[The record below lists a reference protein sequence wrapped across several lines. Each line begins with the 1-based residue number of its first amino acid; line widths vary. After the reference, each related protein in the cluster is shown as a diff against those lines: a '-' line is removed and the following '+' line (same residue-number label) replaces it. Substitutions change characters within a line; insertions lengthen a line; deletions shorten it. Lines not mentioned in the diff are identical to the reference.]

1 MAKKEEMPKA
11 GDWVYLCILP
21 SALLPVKVKVK
32 LVHSM
37 TKVEILQ
44 SSLPKNIKSHIHGY
58 ACHSTHK
65 YYESTVDRKSIALT
79 KEEAIEK
86 VNKAVRKRKDRAF
99 KVVEE
104 CDVLMEQVSL
114 LEEIECDRPESI

>member
-1 MAKKEEMPKA
+1 MAKKENMPRV
-11 GDWVYLCILP
+11 GDWVYPCILP

-44 SSLPKNIKSHIHGY
+44 SSLPKDVKNHIHGY
-58 ACHSTHK
+58 ACHSTRK
-65 YYESTVDRKSIALT
+65 YYNSTVDRKSIALT
-79 KEEAIEK
+79 KEEAMEK
-86 VNKAVRKRKDRAF
+86 VNKAVKKRKANAL

-104 CDVLMEQVSL
+104 CDALMEQVSL